1 MSALLFI
8 ASAGL
13 VLPAPPQRA
22 HAARRA
28 APTTMLDIPRITLP
42 AAVADPIKDLDLKSP
57 NDLSQAEYNSYS
69 AAAIGGTLIF
79 FILPLFDI
87 LGFFGDFVFSALVGG
102 GVGAYASLRK
112 VCPAGALTLPP
123 HRSVRRPILTPDPLR
138 GSTCSPARSSS
149 RLPHFPL
156 PSPTGH
162 GGRVCEQVWRRAAD
176 CGRQGSGG
184 GAGPERQAAEARRRH
199 QELERRLR
207 PAPTVGMGMISPSE
221 VPVSMSAVLRMAA
234 RAARRSAGP

>member
-156 PSPTGH
+156 HSPKDSVGEYANKF
-162 GGRVCEQVWRRAAD
+162 GGALLTAAD
-176 CGRQGSGG
+176 K
-184 GAGPERQAAEARRRH
+184 AAAEAPGLKDKL
-199 QELERRLR
+199 QKL
-207 PAPTVGMGMISPSE
+207 VDDIKS
-221 VPVSMSAVLRMAA
+221 
-234 RAARRSAGP
+234 